1 MKCKHGKPMRCILR
15 SSFRLMLMACCALAI
30 SACDSGRKEPP
41 PDLLKSQRQSM
52 ERARD
57 VEQTLQQSSDQR
69 REQADRAGK

>member
-1 MKCKHGKPMRCILR
+1 MKSEDGKPMHCILR
-15 SSFRLMLMACCALAI
+15 SFFRLMLMACCALAI

-57 VEQTLQQSSDQR
+57 VEKTLQQSSERR
-69 REQADRAGK
+69 REEVDRADK